1 MIALSIFA
9 VTMTKVAG
17 PAGSCIKVAGT
28 FIAMAVA
35 LNLMVLAFKFLDTCN
50 PEQLT
55 TNALLLVELIAA
67 MSLLALVLGLVRPSP
82 GSAMVLIAM
91 AANLLMIITALHL
104 LTKLPIESI
113 TAAMEPIKTLLL
125 LFIAVMAI
133 SRLRLRRER
142 QYSW

>member
-1 MIALSIFA
+1 MSFMIALSIFA

-35 LNLMVLAFKFLDTCN
+35 LNLMVLAFKFLDTCK

-67 MSLLALVLGLVRPSP
+67 MSLLALVLGLVRPNP

-91 AANLLMIITALHL
+91 ARICFRSVPPLDLWSRYLSPMERDQALMRPAT
-104 LTKLPIESI
+104 PIC
-113 TAAMEPIKTLLL
+113 M
-125 LFIAVMAI
+125 
-133 SRLRLRRER
+133 
-142 QYSW
+142 